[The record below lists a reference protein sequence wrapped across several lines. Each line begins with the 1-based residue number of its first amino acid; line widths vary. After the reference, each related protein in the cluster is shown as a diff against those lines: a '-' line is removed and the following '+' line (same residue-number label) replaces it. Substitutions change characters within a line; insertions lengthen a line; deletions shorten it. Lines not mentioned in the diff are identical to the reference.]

1 MYNFINNLTNNKKQ
15 KQKQRWDVRSPQSP
29 ANKVLA
35 HTQEVNCLAFNPS
48 SEFHLVTGSAD
59 KTVAM
64 WDIRKLNSKL
74 HSFENHQDEVFQVSW
89 NLFNES
95 IFASCGSDRRL
106 IVWDISKI
114 GEEQAA
120 EDAEDGPPE
129 LLVLFILLF
138 I

>member
-1 MYNFINNLTNNKKQ
+1 MKKT
-15 KQKQRWDVRSPQSP
+15 RWDARSPQNP
-29 ANKVLA
+29 VNKVQA
-35 HTQEVNCLAFNPS
+35 HLQEVNCLAFNPT

-64 WDIRKLNSKL
+64 WDFRKLNEKL

-89 NLFNES
+89 NPFNEP
-95 IFASCGSDRRL
+95 ILASCGSDRRL
-106 IVWDISKI
+106 MVWDISRI
-114 GEEQAA
+114 GDEQTA

-129 LLVLFILLF
+129 LLVCFI